1 MRHPAVFF
9 LLFVLIFI
17 NFNCKNSAGP
27 SRIRPS
33 AVRLIPGV
41 DDTCRV
47 ERGMDAVPEGNAIRI
62 EWTDN
67 GDERT
72 EGYEVNRS
80 VSTQGPFSKIMTIQ
94 DPGQRYTEDTVPS
107 IDSRYY
113 YTVNAIDGEGGR
125 SNPSDTLSY
134 RLIRKAQDLQ
144 PSETCGDIPEFRW
157 RDDNSPHANAYIVRV
172 RDKTTGGIV
181 WIGTVQARYGE
192 DYQSAPYN
200 TDGTASVN
208 RLIIGRAYEWRVD
221 IIGNES
227 RCGSESPWVS
237 VTIQ

>member
-1 MRHPAVFF
+1 
-9 LLFVLIFI
+9 
-17 NFNCKNSAGP
+17 
-27 SRIRPS
+27 
-33 AVRLIPGV
+33 
-41 DDTCRV
+41 
-47 ERGMDAVPEGNAIRI
+47 MDAVPEGDAIRI

-80 VSTQGPFSKIMTIQ
+80 VSGQGPFAKIVTIQ
-94 DPGQRYTEDTVPS
+94 DPDQRYHEDTVPS
-107 IDSRYY
+107 IDPRYF

-125 SNPSDTLSY
+125 SDPSDTLSY

-144 PSETCGDIPEFRW
+144 PRDSCGDIPEFRW
-157 RDDNSPHANAYIVRV
+157 RDDNSPHADAYIVRV
-172 RDKTTGGIV
+172 RDKAAGNMV
-181 WIGTVQARYGE
+181 WIGTVQARYGD
-192 DYQSAPYN
+192 DYQSAVYN
-200 TDGTASVN
+200 TDGTASVD
-208 RLIIGRAYEWRVD
+208 RLQSNRAYEWRVD

>member
-1 MRHPAVFF
+1 MRTPAVFF
-9 LLFVLIFI
+9 LLLVLIFF
-17 NFNCKNSAGP
+17 NFNCKNSSGP
-27 SRIRPS
+27 SRVRPA

-47 ERGMDAVPEGNAIRI
+47 EAGMDAVPEGNAIRI

-67 GDERT
+67 DDERT

-80 VSTQGPFSKIMTIQ
+80 VSSQGPFSTIVTIQ
-94 DPGQRYTEDTVPS
+94 DPGQRFYEDMVPS
-107 IDSRYY
+107 IDPRYY

-134 RLIRKAQDLQ
+134 RLILKAQDLQ
-144 PSETCGDIPEFRW
+144 PSESCGEIPEFQW
-157 RDDNSPHANAYIVRV
+157 RDENSPHANDYIVRV
-172 RDKTTGGIV
+172 RDKTIGHPV
-181 WIGTVQARYGE
+181 WIGSVQARYGE
-192 DYQSAPYN
+192 EYQSTIYN
-200 TDGTASVN
+200 ADGTASVD
-208 RLIIGRAYEWRVD
+208 RLISGRTYEWRVD